1 MLRNSMHRT
10 TMPGQFGDNQRPT
23 SSGNK
28 VISLVPDHEPWKS
41 PSLDYSKNVYLTS
54 NPDDYDPQKIIM
66 KLERNKLV
74 HENFDVHLVT

>member
-1 MLRNSMHRT
+1 MVS
-10 TMPGQFGDNQRPT
+10 
-23 SSGNK
+23 
-28 VISLVPDHEPWKS
+28 DHEPWKS